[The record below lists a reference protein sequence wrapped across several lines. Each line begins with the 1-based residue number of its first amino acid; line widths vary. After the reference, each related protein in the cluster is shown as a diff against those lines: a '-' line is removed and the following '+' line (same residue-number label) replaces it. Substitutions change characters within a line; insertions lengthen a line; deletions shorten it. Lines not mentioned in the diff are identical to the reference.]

1 MGKSES
7 ESKWWIYFTVAINRK
22 GATMT
27 LEGEDESN
35 GSGQPG
41 LRQILID
48 ASDKCIVA
56 LLRVGSTD
64 RGGSKRSKFIYIQ
77 YCGNDVGVMKKA
89 KFPMAISKLSPAFSA
104 KAVSY
109 QCDTEDVKDGAIDP
123 KTILKDLLKAGG
135 AHKPDHYMFGE

>member
-1 MGKSES
+1 MGNLGFSPRLLNLNFTMAEAKEETVEDAIKRFYDKSES

-104 KAVSY
+104 K
-109 QCDTEDVKDGAIDP
+109 
-123 KTILKDLLKAGG
+123 
-135 AHKPDHYMFGE
+135 